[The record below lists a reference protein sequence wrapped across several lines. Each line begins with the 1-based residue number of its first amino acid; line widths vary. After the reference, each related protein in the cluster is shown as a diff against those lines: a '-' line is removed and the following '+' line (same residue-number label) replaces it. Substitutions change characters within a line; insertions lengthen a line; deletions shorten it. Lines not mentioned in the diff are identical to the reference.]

1 MLEKNAKYFHCAVSD
16 LFELI
21 KTIAGFERWHKHDR
35 IAFRTA
41 IDDIY
46 ENNEQAILYAS
57 LSFSYRISQA
67 AKIVLMGKNKNLAK
81 EEWLEILVK
90 EWGEGWG
97 ESWVNKNKESLRQMG
112 I

>member
-1 MLEKNAKYFHCAVSD
+1 MTERGTGYFHCTIRD

-21 KTIAGFERWHKHDR
+21 KEISGFERWSMHDK

-46 ENNEQAILYAS
+46 EDNEFAILYAS
-57 LSFSYRISQA
+57 IYFSVRVPQA

-81 EEWLEILVK
+81 EEWIEILVK
-90 EWGEGWG
+90 EWGKEWG
-97 ESWVNKNKESLRQMG
+97 DSWKNKDKEFLKT
-112 I
+112 IK